1 MYSEKSIRIAFVIVS
16 LGFLW
21 SLFSMQNYREKYQ
34 SLVTKTESLNNYK
47 IDSLQHL
54 VDSLDMENYPCQ
66 IELNRFQVA
75 YEIFMKRNPKA
86 ASQYGDII
94 SDETE

>member
-1 MYSEKSIRIAFVIVS
+1 MYSEKSLRISFVVVC

-21 SLFSMQNYREKYQ
+21 SLLSMQNYREKYQ
-34 SLVTKTESLNNYK
+34 SIVTKTDSTNNYK
-47 IDSLQHL
+47 IDSLQRL

-66 IELNRFQVA
+66 IELNRYQVA
-75 YEIFMKRNPKA
+75 YEIFTRRNPKA

-94 SDETE
+94 SEETE

>member
-1 MYSEKSIRIAFVIVS
+1 MYSEKSIRIAFVVVS

-21 SLFSMQNYREKYQ
+21 ALLSMQNYRNKYQ
-34 SLVTKTESLNNYK
+34 SVVKTEMTNKYK
-47 IDSLQHL
+47 VDSLQRL

-66 IELNRFQVA
+66 IELNRFQIA
-75 YEIFMKRNPKA
+75 YEIFSRRNPKA

-94 SDETE
+94 SEETE

>member
-1 MYSEKSIRIAFVIVS
+1 MYSEKSIRIAFVVVS

-21 SLFSMQNYREKYQ
+21 SLISMQNYREKYQ
-34 SLVTKTESLNNYK
+34 SLVTKTESPNNYK

>member
-21 SLFSMQNYREKYQ
+21 SLLSMQNYREKYQ
-34 SLVTKTESLNNYK
+34 SLLTKTESANNYK

>member
-1 MYSEKSIRIAFVIVS
+1 MYSEKSIRIAFVVVS

-21 SLFSMQNYREKYQ
+21 SLLSIQNYREKYQ

>member
-21 SLFSMQNYREKYQ
+21 SLFSMHNYREKYQ

>member
-21 SLFSMQNYREKYQ
+21 SLLSMQNYREKYQ
-34 SLVTKTESLNNYK
+34 SLLTKTESANNYK

-75 YEIFMKRNPKA
+75 YEIFIKRNPKA

>member
-75 YEIFMKRNPKA
+75 YEIFMKKNPKA

>member
-34 SLVTKTESLNNYK
+34 SLVTKTESLNNYR

>member
-1 MYSEKSIRIAFVIVS
+1 MYSEKFIRIAFVIVS

-21 SLFSMQNYREKYQ
+21 SLLSMQNYREKYQ
-34 SLVTKTESLNNYK
+34 SILTKTESANNYK

-75 YEIFMKRNPKA
+75 YEIFIKRNPKA

>member
-1 MYSEKSIRIAFVIVS
+1 MYSEKFIRIAFVIVS

-21 SLFSMQNYREKYQ
+21 SLLSMQNYREKYQ
-34 SLVTKTESLNNYK
+34 SLLTKTESANNYK

-75 YEIFMKRNPKA
+75 YEIFIKRNPKA

>member
-21 SLFSMQNYREKYQ
+21 SLLSMQNYREKYQ

>member
-1 MYSEKSIRIAFVIVS
+1 
-16 LGFLW
+16 
-21 SLFSMQNYREKYQ
+21 MQNYREKYQ

-75 YEIFMKRNPKA
+75 YEIFMKKNPKA

>member
-1 MYSEKSIRIAFVIVS
+1 MYSEKSIRIAFVIVF

-75 YEIFMKRNPKA
+75 YEIFMKKNPKA